1 MARYILCCGIMATLF
16 LAESLSAQD
25 TAPMVA
31 RGLTMT
37 PAVEISLWNG
47 AVPGEKGNIPD
58 EVAQL
63 GGRDGKEN
71 PPVLRIENVSK
82 PMLSLFPSTVG
93 TAPVAGRPCVVI
105 FPGGGYN
112 ILAYNH
118 EGVEV
123 ADWLNS
129 LGISAVVCKYR
140 VPRRAD
146 MAKHIAPLQDAQR
159 CIRLVRHHAK
169 EWGIDSQKIGVM
181 GFSAGGHLTIMAATA
196 FNETTYPKMD
206 EADDLS
212 CRPDFALPIY
222 PAYIQGDDRNTY
234 NKRATPISPEIKITK
249 EIPPFFMSITD
260 DDWVAAMG
268 PAKIYLEMRELGVPC
283 ELHIFVKG
291 GHGYGMR
298 PEKGRQARWNELAAT
313 WLADFL
319 DIGSGISSLTTK

>member
-1 MARYILCCGIMATLF
+1 MTTFGLTISL
-16 LAESLSAQD
+16 LAQE
-25 TAPMVA
+25 TAPTRVA
-31 RGLTMT
+31 RALAMK
-37 PAVEISLWNG
+37 PAVEIPLWNG
-47 AVPGEKGNIPD
+47 AVPGDKENIPA
-58 EVAQL
+58 ETAQL

-71 PPVLRIENVSK
+71 PPILQVENVSK
-82 PMLSLFPSTVG
+82 PTLSLCPSDVG

-112 ILAYNH
+112 RLAYNH
-118 EGVEV
+118 EGAEV

-140 VPRRAD
+140 VPRRAEL
-146 MAKHIAPLQDAQR
+146 AKHTAPLQDAQR

-169 EWGIDSQKIGVM
+169 EWGIDPQKIGAM

-196 FNETTYPKMD
+196 FNEMTYPKMD
-206 EADDLS
+206 DVDDLS

-222 PAYIQGDDRNTY
+222 PAYIQGDDRNSY
-234 NKRATPISPEIKITK
+234 NKMATPISPEIKLTK
-249 EIPPFFMSITD
+249 DVPPFFLSITD

-291 GHGYGMR
+291 GHGYGLR
-298 PEKGRQARWNELAAT
+298 PERGRQARWNELAAT

-319 DIGSGISSLTTK
+319 EIGSGKSVY